1 MNFEHPQKA
10 GNTPGT
16 NVGAATSPI
25 ALSERSTAAAAR
37 LLTLVTSAELPT
49 PTRGP
54 PSARHLADGAPLL
67 RGLRAIPWLEGRVTR
82 LFTLLAAEVNNR
94 FGLHA
99 TV

>member
-37 LLTLVTSAELPT
+37 LLTLVTSAELQT
-49 PTRGP
+49 ANTRTTVSSSSGRWRAAV
-54 PSARHLADGAPLL
+54 ARAACYSLAGGSSYVPVYFA
-67 RGLRAIPWLEGRVTR
+67 RS
-82 LFTLLAAEVNNR
+82 
-94 FGLHA
+94 
-99 TV
+99 